1 MISSVI
7 ALMAAAVT
15 STGDGS
21 TAGAQANPAPAA
33 VSVAAAKDPDSKV
46 VCRYIVPTGQRLGGE
61 RICHTKAE
69 WDDMTRKARD
79 ATNENQMRG
88 MQGGAPGGG

>member
-7 ALMAAAVT
+7 ALLAAAVT

-21 TAGAQANPAPAA
+21 AAGAQANPAPAA
-33 VSVAAAKDPDSKV
+33 APAAAAKDPDTKM

-61 RICHTKAE
+61 RVCHTKAE
-69 WDDMTRKARD
+69 WDELTRRDRD
-79 ATNENQMRG
+79 ATTESQMKG